1 MPDISVRELRYTRE
15 QLETIYES
23 LPHIE
28 TVLTAPIAVPI
39 IDATLEHDGA
49 ETDILQDVN
58 GASTSIP
65 GLKAFRSRVKS
76 DIELIDRVRLS
87 LNYVFM
93 R

>member
-58 GASTSIP
+58 GASIP